1 MGKGDRRTR
10 RGKIALGTSGKFRE
24 RPKKNLKNIVS
35 KKTKLKPA
43 PEGAEFVP
51 GIPQEM

>member
-10 RGKIALGTSGKFRE
+10 RGKIASGTSGKFRPKE
-24 RPKKNLKNIVS
+24 KKNLKNIVS

-43 PEGAEFVP
+43 PENAEFVP
-51 GIPQEM
+51 GIPIE